1 MTNEL
6 RMNQTPLRRWMGE
19 LGEVVGM
26 ALPIIVTMLSQ
37 TVMQFV
43 DTLFLGRYGEPELA
57 AATPAGLT
65 FFTIGAFMLGMMSCN
80 STFVS
85 QSFGRGQTHDCAR
98 YTVHALSLG
107 VVAQVV
113 MLPLMTLA
121 PMIFQ
126 GFGHEH
132 HVQELEVSYFR
143 MLSWRVAGMSML
155 AALAAFYQ
163 GTGRPVIPMITGI
176 SANIVN
182 AIGAYALIFGKFGMP
197 EMGIRGAGLMTTIA
211 TYFEVALLLAVF
223 LSKPMH
229 EKFRS
234 REWGPFEL
242 KRIWQIVRIGF
253 PAGLTFALDLGSW
266 TLFIAGVVGRLGKD
280 VLAGNN
286 AAMAVMH
293 LSFMPAVGLSIGVTA
308 VVGRHIG
315 MGDIEGAKRRAY
327 MGMAAACAYMTLMGV
342 LFFIFCDPLIRVFF
356 RDPMAQPEAVR
367 YGALI
372 LSYVVFFQ
380 FSDAIGIVSA
390 GALKGAGDTRFPA
403 LAQIVLAWCFFLPF
417 VMWLAQPKL
426 GGVHGA
432 WVAATIYI
440 WLYDAVL
447 FWRFFSER
455 WRKIDIFA

>member
-1 MTNEL
+1 
-6 RMNQTPLRRWMGE
+6 MGE
-19 LGEVVGM
+19 VLGM
-26 ALPIIVTMLSQ
+26 SLPIIVTMLSQ
-37 TVMQFV
+37 TAMQFV
-43 DTLFLGRYGEPELA
+43 DTLFLGWYGEAELA

-65 FFTIGAFMLGMMSCN
+65 FFTLGAFMLGVMSCN
-80 STFVS
+80 NTFVA
-85 QSFGRGQTHDCAR
+85 QSLGRGQPHDCAR
-98 YTVHALSLG
+98 YTVHALLLG
-107 VVAQVV
+107 LAAQAV
-113 MLPLMTLA
+113 MLPLMTFA
-121 PMIFQ
+121 PLIFQ
-126 GFGHEH
+126 GFGHEPR
-132 HVQELEVSYFR
+132 VQELEVEYFR
-143 MLSWRVAGMSML
+143 MLSWRMAGMSML

-163 GTGRPVIPMITGI
+163 GTGRPAVAMVTGI
-176 SANIVN
+176 AANVVN
-182 AIGAYALIFGKFGMP
+182 ALGAYALVFGKWGLP
-197 EMGIRGAGLMTTIA
+197 EMGIRGAGLMTTLA

-223 LSKPMH
+223 LSRPVH
-229 EKFRS
+229 EKFQS
-234 REWGPFEL
+234 RQWRPIEW
-242 KRIWQIVRIGF
+242 KRVWQIVRIGF
-253 PAGLTFALDLGSW
+253 PAGVTFALDLGSW
-266 TLFIAGVVGRLGKD
+266 TLFIAGVVGKLGKD

-315 MGDIEGAKRRAY
+315 MGDIDGAKRRAY
-327 MGMAAACAYMTLMGV
+327 LGMAAACVYMTLMGV
-342 LFFIFCDPLIRVFF
+342 LFFILSEPLVRLFF
-356 RDPMAQPEAVR
+356 RAPLEQLDAVR

-417 VMWLAQPKL
+417 VLWLAQPQL
-426 GGVHGA
+426 GGIHGA

-447 FWRFFSER
+447 FWRFLSER